1 MPGSDRPWAHGFRI
15 SFTPLAGVL
24 FTVPSRY
31 WFAIGRRGYLA
42 LGGGPPR
49 FPPDSACPAVLTQE
63 HHPTHPAVTY
73 GTLTPSGGPFQRPS
87 VDWVVG
93 AKDLPTPPRSPFY
106 PPTAPAAASTAVG
119 VWAPPRSL
127 AATRGILSLPPG
139 TEMFQF
145 PGCPPR
151 RSRVPGYHPRRVAPF
166 GYPRIAGCQRLPG
179 AFRRVATPFIGPRR
193 LGIHR
198 APVSAVFPHPGQK
211 PGGTAHRAHV
221 SLPPSSIHTHALLL
235 PHPPP
240 RAPAVARSA
249 LATGVASGAVRAAG
263 GRLPPGRSRE
273 GSPPA
278 RLVVKVHPACQAP
291 VARVPGGA
299 TGARTP
305 NLRRARAAL
314 SQLSYGPR
322 SSPGDAG
329 PRPGFP
335 RGVGGRAWTR
345 TRGLGLI
352 RAAL

>member
-1 MPGSDRPWAHGFRI
+1 M
-15 SFTPLAGVL
+15 L

-93 AKDLPTPPRSPFY
+93 AKDLPAPPHSPFY
-106 PPTAPAAASTAVG
+106 PPTAPAAASTAVE

-127 AATRGILSLPPG
+127 AATRGIFSLPPG

-145 PGCPPR
+145 PGCPPHKG
-151 RSRVPGYHPRRVAPF
+151 VPGYHPRRVAPF
-166 GYPRIAGCQRLPG
+166 GYPRIASCQRLPG
-179 AFRRVATPFIGPRR
+179 AFRRVATPFVGPRR

-198 APVSAVFPHPGQK
+198 APVSAVLAQD
-211 PGGTAHRAHV
+211 RALRPTV
-221 SLPPSSIHTHALLL
+221 SHDPQHTHI
-235 PHPPP
+235 HPSMPTHTRSPTCGGRTRCLAPP
-240 RAPAVARSA
+240 RAPRGASAARTSVPARCARPKGVSLRSA
-249 LATGVASGAVRAAG
+249 PAG
-263 GRLPPGRSRE
+263 GL
-273 GSPPA
+273 PPA
-278 RLVVKVHPACQAP
+278 RLIVKVL
-291 VARVPGGA
+291 VVPTPGRQCPGCPGSGGA

-314 SQLSYGPR
+314 SRLSYGPQVVPR
-322 SSPGDAG
+322 TTPSPA
-329 PRPGFP
+329 PANPG
-335 RGVGGRAWTR
+335 RGGRAWTR